1 MKPRILQPKNIEEQ
15 IRHIGVL
22 VERTNDD
29 VKQIVERQD
38 NLEDKFDNMQQT
50 LDGHTEMIGKLAVGQ
65 EIHSE
70 KLDKFGR
77 VQESHSEKIDKLAAI
92 QKTHTKKIDKLSV
105 VQQSHS
111 VKLDKFGR
119 VQESHSEKIDQLA
132 VNMEI
137 VKSDIKVIKNTLD
150 TKANTKDLAAIEG
163 RVMLVERKV

>member
-22 VERTNDD
+22 VERTHDD

-50 LDGHTEMIGKLAVGQ
+50 LDGHTEMIGKLAVVQ

-105 VQQSHS
+105 VQQ
-111 VKLDKFGR
+111 
-119 VQESHSEKIDQLA
+119 SHSEKIDQLA

-163 RVMLVERKV
+163 RVMLVER

>member
-22 VERTNDD
+22 VERTHDD

-50 LDGHTEMIGKLAVGQ
+50 LDGHTEMIGKLAVVQ

-70 KLDKFGR
+70 
-77 VQESHSEKIDKLAAI
+77 
-92 QKTHTKKIDKLSV
+92 
-105 VQQSHS
+105 
-111 VKLDKFGR
+111 KLDKFGR